1 MLDLYV
7 QIQATLA
14 TVHLSARI
22 IRTDKAAV
30 DLPCCASKM
39 LFPEPFLPG
48 FFCVVDFVCLRLKI
62 SADLALSFGPGL
74 VLNLLLFK
82 SINFFVK
89 GLLLV
94 L

>member
-39 LFPEPFLPG
+39 LFPEPLLPG
-48 FFCVVDFVCLRLKI
+48 FFCVVDFLCLRLKI
-62 SADLALSFGPGL
+62 SADFALRLGPGL
-74 VLNLLLFK
+74 VINLLLFK
-82 SINFFVK
+82 SVNFFVK

>member
-14 TVHLSARI
+14 TVHLCARI
-22 IRTDKAAV
+22 IRTDKTAI

-39 LFPEPFLPG
+39 LLSEPLLPG
-48 FFCVVDFVCLRLKI
+48 FLCVVDFVCLRLKI
-62 SADLALSFGPGL
+62 SADFALSFGPSL

-82 SINFFVK
+82 SVNFFVK